1 LSHLVGAKKVT
12 TIDLSDAFFQMMLH
26 ADSQPLTAFYSE
38 AHGKRF
44 CFKQCPQGLRNSPL
58 HLKLLMD
65 KLFGDMAN
73 EVIHY
78 ADNILIATN
87 GTVAHHLKIV
97 EKVLHRLIKGNIK
110 IRPTKVNLCQ
120 KNFEFLGIV

>member
-1 LSHLVGAKKVT
+1 
-12 TIDLSDAFFQMMLH
+12 MMLH

-44 CFKQCPQGLRNSPL
+44 CFKQCPQGLLNSPL

-65 KLFGDMAN
+65 KLSGDMAN

-87 GTVAHHLKIV
+87 GTVAHHFKIV

>member
-1 LSHLVGAKKVT
+1 MSHLVGAKKVT

>member
-1 LSHLVGAKKVT
+1 
-12 TIDLSDAFFQMMLH
+12 
-26 ADSQPLTAFYSE
+26 
-38 AHGKRF
+38 
-44 CFKQCPQGLRNSPL
+44 
-58 HLKLLMD
+58 MD
-65 KLFGDMAN
+65 KLSGDMAN